1 MRKYLRQEGRESM
14 KSKKVCALLLTAAMV
29 VGTLAGCGGSDS
41 GSTSTGGDSKPA
53 ATDSGDSAAS
63 DTGSDSAASG
73 EVIELTFF
81 NADANQD
88 DPWTDPVA
96 LAITE
101 KTGVKLKTTRPVGGN
116 DESEAVALMIA
127 EENYPDIIFAKGSA
141 GNMIDAG
148 AMMDMT
154 DLIEQYGPN
163 IKKLYGDEF
172 EKLKQSADDPSI
184 YQLSAY
190 NVGGTKF
197 KDAGNMQIQ
206 WAALKAKDYQI
217 PKNLDELEAMIKDY
231 IAANPTTEDGLD
243 RIGISLS
250 TSDWHWLITLGN
262 PAGFI
267 ADGAPDNG
275 QWIVTENNEG
285 VYKFSSE
292 KEREY
297 FKWLCRMYNE
307 GILDPDFATQTHED
321 YIAKIASGRVVA
333 LFDKDWDYQDG
344 EKVLKADG
352 KYELTYAGLPVTMD
366 ENTKCPSLM
375 YQGLTTGTGV
385 GITKTCKDPVAAIK
399 FIDFLCS
406 DEGQV
411 LNKWGIEGVNYFI
424 DDEGHR
430 YRTPEEIKYSQE
442 DADYSKNTGVGFHN
456 YPFPSYGDGIL
467 DPTGS
472 TYTTTSKQAVID
484 EYNVEEKAAV
494 EAWGVELIVDMFP
507 QPDEFETPDYS
518 PLWAYA
524 MPLEF
529 TEIVDKLDEVAWS
542 ALIKCVTGSEAEFDA
557 NYDAMIAELEATGM
571 SEAEDMM
578 TSIIAEKVAIVQ

>member
-1 MRKYLRQEGRESM
+1 M
-14 KSKKVCALLLTAAMV
+14 KNKKICALLLAVTMV
-29 VGTLAGCGGSDS
+29 AGTLAGCGGGGSDAPAADTS
-41 GSTSTGGDSKPA
+41 STTTDDGSSTA
-53 ATDSGDSAAS
+53 ATDDGAS
-63 DTGSDSAASG
+63 SDAGSAASG

-96 LAITE
+96 EAITAA
-101 KTGVKLKTTRPVGGN
+101 TGVKLKTTRPVGGN

-127 EENYPDIIFAKGSA
+127 EQNYPDIIFAKGSA

-148 AMMDMT
+148 AMIDMT

-163 IKKLYGDEF
+163 IKKLYGEEF

-190 NVGGTKF
+190 VVGGTKF
-197 KDAGNMQIQ
+197 KDCGNIQIQ
-206 WAALKAKDYQI
+206 WDALKAKDYQI
-217 PKNLDELEAMIKDY
+217 PQSLEELEAMIKDY
-231 IAANPTTEDGLD
+231 IAENPTTEDGLD
-243 RIGISLS
+243 KIGITLS

-275 QWIVTENNEG
+275 QWIVTEDNKG
-285 VYKFSSE
+285 VYKFRSDN
-292 KEREY
+292 ERQY

-307 GILDPDFATQTHED
+307 GILDPEFATQTHED
-321 YIAKIASGRVVA
+321 YIAKIASGRVVC

-352 KYELTYAGLPVTMD
+352 KYNLTYCGLPTGMTPD
-366 ENTKCPSLM
+366 IKCPSLM

-385 GITKTCKDPVAAIK
+385 GITTSCKDPVAAIK

-430 YRTPEEIKYSQE
+430 YRTEEEIKYAQE
-442 DADYSKNTGVGFHN
+442 DADYSKKTGVGFHN

-472 TYTTTSKQAVID
+472 TYTTVSKDAVIN
-484 EYNVEEKAAV
+484 EYNEEEKAAC
-494 EAWGVELIVDMFP
+494 EAWGVELLVDVFP

-518 PLWAYA
+518 PLWAYS

-542 ALIKCVTGSEAEFDA
+542 ALIKCVTGTEAEFDA

-571 SEAEDMM
+571 SEAEEMM
-578 TSIIAEKVAIVQ
+578 TNIIAEKVAIVQ

>member
-1 MRKYLRQEGRESM
+1 M
-14 KSKKVCALLLTAAMV
+14 KNKKICALLLTAAMV
-29 VGTLAGCGGSDS
+29 AGTLAGCGGSDG
-41 GSTSTGGDSKPA
+41 GSTST
-53 ATDSGDSAAS
+53 
-63 DTGSDSAASG
+63 DTGSATTDGGSGDAGSSDGASG
-73 EVIELTFF
+73 DVIELTFF

-96 LAITE
+96 EAITE

-127 EENYPDIIFAKGSA
+127 EQNYPDIIFAKGSA
-141 GNMIDAG
+141 GNLIDAE

-172 EKLKQSADDPSI
+172 DKLKQSADDPSI

-190 NVGGTKF
+190 VVGGTKF
-197 KDAGNMQIQ
+197 KDAGNLQVQ
-206 WAALKAKDYQI
+206 WAALKAKDYKI
-217 PKNLDELEAMIKDY
+217 PQSLDELETMIKDY
-231 IAANPTTEDGLD
+231 IAENPKTDDGLD
-243 RIGISLS
+243 KIGITLS

-275 QWIVTENNEG
+275 QWIVTDDNKG
-285 VYKFSSE
+285 VYKFRSD

-307 GILDPDFATQTHED
+307 GILDPEFATQTHED
-321 YIAKIASGRVVA
+321 YIAKIASGRVVC

-352 KYELTYAGLPVTMD
+352 KYELTYAGLPTCID
-366 ENTKCPSLM
+366 ANTKCPSLM

-385 GITKTCKDPVAAIK
+385 GISKTCKDPVAAIK

-430 YRTPEEIKYSQE
+430 YRTEEEIKYSQE
-442 DADYSKNTGVGFHN
+442 DADYSKKTGVGFHN

-494 EAWGVELIVDMFP
+494 EAWGVDLIVDMFP

-529 TEIVDKLDEVAWS
+529 TETVDKLDEVAWS
-542 ALIKCVTGSEAEFDA
+542 ALIKCVTGTEAEFDA

-571 SEAEDMM
+571 DDAEQMM
-578 TSIIAEKVAIVQ
+578 TDIIAEKVAIVQ

>member
-1 MRKYLRQEGRESM
+1 M
-14 KSKKVCALLLTAAMV
+14 KNKKICALLLAVTMV
-29 VGTLAGCGGSDS
+29 AGTLAGCGGGGSDAPAADT
-41 GSTSTGGDSKPA
+41 GSTTTNDGGS
-53 ATDSGDSAAS
+53 S
-63 DTGSDSAASG
+63 DTGSATDTGSTASG

-96 LAITE
+96 EAITAA
-101 KTGVKLKTTRPVGGN
+101 TGVKLKTTRPVGGN

-127 EENYPDIIFAKGSA
+127 EQNYPDIIFAKGSA

-148 AMMDMT
+148 AMIDMT

-163 IKKLYGDEF
+163 IKKLYGEEF

-197 KDAGNMQIQ
+197 KDCGNIQIQ
-206 WAALKAKDYQI
+206 WDALKAKDYKI
-217 PKNLDELEAMIKDY
+217 PESLDELETMIKDY
-231 IAANPTTEDGLD
+231 IAENPTTDDGLD
-243 RIGISLS
+243 KIGITLS

-275 QWIVTENNEG
+275 QWIVTEDNKG
-285 VYKFSSE
+285 VYKFRSDN
-292 KEREY
+292 ERQY

-307 GILDPDFATQTHED
+307 GILDPEFATQTHED
-321 YIAKIASGRVVA
+321 YIAKIASGRVVC

-352 KYELTYAGLPVTMD
+352 KYNLTYAGLPTGMSPD
-366 ENTKCPSLM
+366 IKCPSLM

-385 GITKTCKDPVAAIK
+385 GITTSCKDPVAAIK

-430 YRTPEEIKYSQE
+430 YRTEEEIKYSQE
-442 DADYSKNTGVGFHN
+442 DADYSKKTGVGFHN

-472 TYTTTSKQAVID
+472 TYTTTSKDAVIN
-484 EYNVEEKAAV
+484 EYNVEEKAAC
-494 EAWGVELIVDMFP
+494 EAWGVELLVDVFP

-529 TEIVDKLDEVAWS
+529 SEIVDKLDEVAWS
-542 ALIKCVTGSEAEFDA
+542 ALIKCVTGTEAEFDA

-571 SEAEDMM
+571 SDAEEMM
-578 TSIIAEKVAIVQ
+578 TNIIAEKVAIVQ

>member
-1 MRKYLRQEGRESM
+1 M

-29 VGTLAGCGGSDS
+29 VGTLAGCGGNDS
-41 GSTSTGGDSKPA
+41 GSTGTSSTPA
-53 ATDSGDSAAS
+53 ATDSGDSAAAAT
-63 DTGSDSAASG
+63 DAGTDSAASG

-96 LAITE
+96 EKITE
-101 KTGVKLKTTRPVGGN
+101 ATGVKLKTTRPVGGN

-127 EENYPDIIFAKGSA
+127 EQNYPDIIFAKGSA
-141 GNMIDAG
+141 GSLIEAG

-163 IKKLYGDEF
+163 IKKLYGEEF
-172 EKLKQSADDPSI
+172 NKLKQSADDPSI
-184 YQLSAY
+184 YQFSAY
-190 NVGGTKF
+190 VVGGEKF
-197 KDAGNMQIQ
+197 KHAGTAQIQ
-206 WAALKAKDYQI
+206 WDALKAKDYKL
-217 PKNLDELEAMIKDY
+217 PNTLEEMEAMIKDY
-231 IAANPTTEDGLD
+231 LAANPTTEDGLD

-250 TSDWHWLITLGN
+250 TADWHWLITLGN

-275 QWIVTENNEG
+275 QWIVTEDNKG
-285 VYKFSSE
+285 VYKFRSE

-297 FKWLCRMYNE
+297 FRWMCRMYNE

-333 LFDKDWDYQDG
+333 LFDSDWDYADG

-352 KYELTYAGLPVTMD
+352 KYGSTYAPLPLTMD
-366 ENTKCPSLM
+366 ADTKCAALM

-385 GITKTCKDPVAAIK
+385 GITTSCKDPVAAIK
-399 FIDFLCS
+399 FIDYLCS

-430 YRTPEEIKYSQE
+430 YRTEEEIKMAQE
-442 DADYSKNTGVGFHN
+442 DPDYGKKTGVGFHN

-494 EAWGVELIVDMFP
+494 EAWGVDLIVDMFP
-507 QPDEFETPDYS
+507 QTDEFETPQYS

-529 TEIVDKLDEVAWS
+529 TEIVDKLDEVSWS
-542 ALIKCVTGSEAEFDA
+542 ALIKCVTGKEADFDN
-557 NYDAMIAELEATGM
+557 NYDAMLAELEATGM
-571 SEAEDMM
+571 TEAEEMM
-578 TSIIAEKVAIVQ
+578 TNIIAEKVAAAQ

>member
-1 MRKYLRQEGRESM
+1 MLPYQYKVAFRETEGRESM
-14 KSKKVCALLLTAAMV
+14 KKKRICALLLTVAMTA
-29 VGTLAGCGGSDS
+29 GTLVGCGGDS
-41 GSTSTGGDSKPA
+41 GTASTDAGSTA
-53 ATDSGDSAAS
+53 ATDE
-63 DTGSDSAASG
+63 GSDGAASG
-73 EVIELTFF
+73 DVIELTFF
-81 NADANQD
+81 SADANQD

-96 LAITE
+96 EKITE

-127 EENYPDIIFAKGSA
+127 EQNYPDIIFAKGSA
-141 GNMIDAG
+141 GNLIDAG

-163 IKKLYGDEF
+163 IKKLYGEEF
-172 EKLKQSADDPSI
+172 DKLKQSADDPSI

-190 NVGGTKF
+190 EVGGTKF
-197 KDAGNMQIQ
+197 KDAGNLQVQ
-206 WAALKAKDYQI
+206 WAALKAKDYKI
-217 PKNLDELEAMIKDY
+217 PQSLDELETMIKDY
-231 IAANPTTEDGLD
+231 IAENPKTDDGLD
-243 RIGISLS
+243 KIGISLS

-275 QWIVTENNEG
+275 QWIVTSDNKG
-285 VYKFSSE
+285 MYKFRSD

-297 FKWLCRMYNE
+297 FRWLCRMYNE
-307 GILDPDFATQTHED
+307 GILDPEFATQTHED
-321 YIAKIASGRVVA
+321 YIAKIASGRVVC

-352 KYELTYAGLPVTMD
+352 KYELTYAGLPTCM
-366 ENTKCPSLM
+366 EASTKCPSLM

-385 GITKTCKDPVAAIK
+385 GISNSCKDPVAAIK

-430 YRTPEEIKYSQE
+430 YRTEEEIKYSQE
-442 DADYSKNTGVGFHN
+442 DADYSKKTGVGFHN
-456 YPFPSYGDGIL
+456 YPFPSYGNGIL

-472 TYTTTSKQAVID
+472 TYTTASKDAVIA

-494 EAWGVELIVDMFP
+494 EAWGVDLIVDMFP

-542 ALIKCVTGSEAEFDA
+542 SLIQCVTGSEEAFDD

-571 SEAEDMM
+571 MDAEEMM
-578 TSIIAEKVAIVQ
+578 SNIIAEKVAIVQ

>member
-1 MRKYLRQEGRESM
+1 
-14 KSKKVCALLLTAAMV
+14 MV
-29 VGTLAGCGGSDS
+29 AGTLAGCGGGGSDTS
-41 GSTSTGGDSKPA
+41 SNTGSTTDGA
-53 ATDSGDSAAS
+53 ATSDDGAAA
-63 DTGSDSAASG
+63 DTSTASG

-96 LAITE
+96 EAITE
-101 KTGVKLKTTRPVGGN
+101 ATGVKLKTTRPVGGN

-127 EENYPDIIFAKGSA
+127 EQNYPDIIFAKGSA
-141 GNMIDAG
+141 GNLIDAG

-163 IKKLYGDEF
+163 IKKLYGEEF
-172 EKLKQSADDPSI
+172 DKLRQSAEDQSI

-190 NVGGTKF
+190 VVGGTKY
-197 KDAGNMQIQ
+197 KDAGNLQVQ

-217 PKNLDELEAMIKDY
+217 PNSLEELETMIKDY
-231 IAANPTTEDGLD
+231 IAEHPTTDDGLD
-243 RIGISLS
+243 MIGISLS

-275 QWIVTENNEG
+275 QWIVTDDNKG
-285 VYKFSSE
+285 VYKFRSD

-307 GILDPDFATQTHED
+307 GILDPEFATQTHED
-321 YIAKIASGRVVA
+321 YIAKIASGRVVC

-352 KYELTYAGLPVTMD
+352 KYELTYCGLPTCID
-366 ENTKCPSLM
+366 ADTKCPSLM

-385 GITKTCKDPVAAIK
+385 GITTSCKDPVAAIK

-430 YRTPEEIKYSQE
+430 YRTEEEIKYSQE
-442 DADYSKNTGVGFHN
+442 DADYSKKTGVGFHN

-472 TYTTTSKQAVID
+472 TYTTTSKDAVIN
-484 EYNVEEKAAV
+484 EYNVEEQAAV

-529 TEIVDKLDEVAWS
+529 SEIVDKLDEVAWS

-571 SEAEDMM
+571 SEAEEMM
-578 TSIIAEKVAIVQ
+578 TNIIAEKVAIVQ

>member
-1 MRKYLRQEGRESM
+1 MKKRKIG
-14 KSKKVCALLLTAAMV
+14 ALLLTAALV
-29 VGTLAGCGGSDS
+29 AGTLAGCGGDS
-41 GSTSTGGDSKPA
+41 NTSSNTGGSTTADSSSSSGGTSS
-53 ATDSGDSAAS
+53 SGDTA
-63 DTGSDSAASG
+63 AASG

-96 LAITE
+96 EAITAA
-101 KTGVKLKTTRPVGGN
+101 TGVKLKTSRPVGGN
-116 DESEAVALMIA
+116 DESESVALMIA
-127 EENYPDIIFAKGSA
+127 EQNYPDIIFAKGSA

-154 DLIEQYGPN
+154 DLIEEYGPN

-172 EKLKQSADDPSI
+172 EKLKQSADDPAI

-190 NVGGTKF
+190 NVGGTRF
-197 KDAGNMQIQ
+197 KDAGNLQVQ

-217 PKNLDELEAMIKDY
+217 PKSLDELEAMIKDF
-231 IAANPTTEDGLD
+231 IAENPTTDEGLD

-285 VYKFSSE
+285 VYKFRSD

-297 FKWLCRMYNE
+297 FRWLCRMYNE

-321 YIAKIASGRVVA
+321 YIAKIASGRVVC
-333 LFDKDWDYQDG
+333 LMDKDWDYQDG

-352 KYELTYAGLPVTMD
+352 KYDLTYAGLPTCMD
-366 ENTKCPSLM
+366 ANTKCPSLM

-385 GITKTCKDPVAAIK
+385 GITTSCKDPVAAIK

-411 LNKWGIEGVNYFI
+411 LNKWGIEGVNYFV

-430 YRTPEEIKYSQE
+430 YRTEEEIKYAQE

-472 TYTTTSKQAVID
+472 TYTTTSKDAVIN

-507 QPDEFETPDYS
+507 QPSEFKTPDYS

-524 MPLEF
+524 MPIEF
-529 TEIVDKLDEVAWS
+529 SEIVGKLDEVAWS
-542 ALIKCVTGSEAEFDA
+542 ALIKCVTGSEADFDA
-557 NYDAMIAELEATGM
+557 NYDKMIADLEATGM
-571 SEAEDMM
+571 SEAEAMM
-578 TSIIAEKVAIVQ
+578 TDIIAEKVAIVK

>member
-1 MRKYLRQEGRESM
+1 M
-14 KSKKVCALLLTAAMV
+14 KKKKFCALFLAVTMAA
-29 VGTLAGCGGSDS
+29 GTLAGCGGDS
-41 GSTSTGGDSKPA
+41 TTANTGNSTT
-53 ATDSGDSAAS
+53 
-63 DTGSDSAASG
+63 SDSAADDGDSSNTG
-73 EVIELTFF
+73 VAGDVIELTFF

-96 LAITE
+96 EKITE
-101 KTGVKLKTTRPVGGN
+101 ATGVKLKTTRPVGGN

-127 EENYPDIIFAKGSA
+127 EQNYPDIIFAKGSA
-141 GNMIDAG
+141 GNLIDAG

-163 IKKLYGDEF
+163 IKKLYGEEF
-172 EKLKQSADDPSI
+172 GKLKQSAEDPAI

-190 NVGGTKF
+190 VVGGEKF
-197 KDAGNMQIQ
+197 KHAGTAQIQ
-206 WAALKAKDYQI
+206 WDALKAKDYQL
-217 PKNLDELEAMIKDY
+217 PESLEDMEAMIKDY

-250 TSDWHWLITLGN
+250 TADWHWLITLGN

-275 QWIVTENNEG
+275 QWIVTADNKG
-285 VYKFSSE
+285 VYKFRSD

-297 FKWLCRMYNE
+297 FKWMCRMYNE

-333 LFDKDWDYQDG
+333 LFDTDWDYQDG

-352 KYELTYAGLPVTMD
+352 KYGSTYAPLPLTID
-366 ENTKCPSLM
+366 ENTKCAALM

-385 GITKTCKDPVAAIK
+385 GITTSCKDPVAAIR
-399 FIDFLCS
+399 FIDYLCS

-411 LNKWGIEGVNYFI
+411 LNKWGIEGVNYFV

-430 YRTPEEIKYSQE
+430 YRTEEEIKYSQE
-442 DADYSKNTGVGFHN
+442 DQDYSKKTGVGFHN

-472 TYTTTSKQAVID
+472 TYTTTSKDAVIN
-484 EYNVEEKAAV
+484 EYNVEEKAAC
-494 EAWGVELIVDMFP
+494 EAWGVELLVDKFP
-507 QPDEFETPDYS
+507 QTDEFETPQYS

-571 SEAEDMM
+571 SDAEEMM
-578 TSIIAEKVAIVQ
+578 TNIIAEKVAAVQ

>member
-1 MRKYLRQEGRESM
+1 M
-14 KSKKVCALLLTAAMV
+14 KNKKICALLLTAAMV
-29 VGTLAGCGGSDS
+29 AGTLAGCGGSDG
-41 GSTSTGGDSKPA
+41 GSTST
-53 ATDSGDSAAS
+53 
-63 DTGSDSAASG
+63 DTGSATTDGGSGDAGSSDGASG
-73 EVIELTFF
+73 DVIELTFF

-96 LAITE
+96 EAITE

-127 EENYPDIIFAKGSA
+127 EQNYPDIIFAKGSA
-141 GNMIDAG
+141 GNLIDAE

-172 EKLKQSADDPSI
+172 DKLKQSADDPSI

-190 NVGGTKF
+190 VVGGTKF
-197 KDAGNMQIQ
+197 KDAGNLQVQ
-206 WAALKAKDYQI
+206 WAALKAKDYKI
-217 PKNLDELEAMIKDY
+217 PQSLDELETMIKDY
-231 IAANPTTEDGLD
+231 IAENPKTDDGLD
-243 RIGISLS
+243 KIGITLS

-275 QWIVTENNEG
+275 QWIVTDDNKG
-285 VYKFSSE
+285 VYKFRSD

-307 GILDPDFATQTHED
+307 GILDPEFATQTHED
-321 YIAKIASGRVVA
+321 YIAKIASGRVVC

-344 EKVLKADG
+344 EKVLKSDG
-352 KYELTYAGLPVTMD
+352 KYELTYAGLPTCMD
-366 ENTKCPSLM
+366 ANTKCPSLM

-385 GITKTCKDPVAAIK
+385 GISKTCKDPVAAIK

-430 YRTPEEIKYSQE
+430 YRTEEEIKYSQE
-442 DADYSKNTGVGFHN
+442 DADYSKKTGVGFHN

-494 EAWGVELIVDMFP
+494 EAWGVDLIVDMFP

-529 TEIVDKLDEVAWS
+529 TETVDKLDEVAWS
-542 ALIKCVTGSEAEFDA
+542 ALIKCVTGTEAEFDA

-571 SEAEDMM
+571 DDAEQMM
-578 TSIIAEKVAIVQ
+578 TDIIAEKVAIVQ

>member
-1 MRKYLRQEGRESM
+1 M
-14 KSKKVCALLLTAAMV
+14 KNKKICALLLAVTMV
-29 VGTLAGCGGSDS
+29 AGTLAGCGGGGSDAPAADTS
-41 GSTSTGGDSKPA
+41 STTTDDSSSTA
-53 ATDSGDSAAS
+53 ATDDGAS
-63 DTGSDSAASG
+63 SDAGSAASG

-96 LAITE
+96 EAITAA
-101 KTGVKLKTTRPVGGN
+101 TGVKLKTTRPVGGN

-127 EENYPDIIFAKGSA
+127 EQNYPDIIFAKGSA

-148 AMMDMT
+148 AMIDMT

-163 IKKLYGDEF
+163 IKKLYGEEF

-190 NVGGTKF
+190 VVGGTKF
-197 KDAGNMQIQ
+197 KDAGNLQIQ

-217 PKNLDELEAMIKDY
+217 PQSLEELETMIKDY
-231 IAANPTTEDGLD
+231 IAEHPTTDDGLD
-243 RIGISLS
+243 MIGISLS

-275 QWIVTENNEG
+275 QWIVTEDNKG
-285 VYKFSSE
+285 VYKFRSD

-307 GILDPDFATQTHED
+307 GILDPEFATQTHED
-321 YIAKIASGRVVA
+321 YIAKIASGRVVC

-352 KYELTYAGLPVTMD
+352 KYELTYAGLPTCMD
-366 ENTKCPSLM
+366 ADTKCPSLM

-385 GITKTCKDPVAAIK
+385 GITTSCKDPVAAIK

-430 YRTPEEIKYSQE
+430 YRTEEEIKYSQE
-442 DADYSKNTGVGFHN
+442 DADYSKKTGVGFHN

-472 TYTTTSKQAVID
+472 TYTTTSKDAVIN

-529 TEIVDKLDEVAWS
+529 SEIVDKLDEVAWS
-542 ALIKCVTGSEAEFDA
+542 ALIKCVTGTEAEFDA

-571 SEAEDMM
+571 SDAEEMM
-578 TSIIAEKVAIVQ
+578 TNIIAEKVAIVQ

>member
-1 MRKYLRQEGRESM
+1 M
-14 KSKKVCALLLTAAMV
+14 KSKKICALLLAVTMV
-29 VGTLAGCGGSDS
+29 AGTLAGCGGGDAPAADT
-41 GSTSTGGDSKPA
+41 GSTTTTDDGAADDGAA
-53 ATDSGDSAAS
+53 ATDDG
-63 DTGSDSAASG
+63 GSAASG

-96 LAITE
+96 EAITAA
-101 KTGVKLKTTRPVGGN
+101 TGVKLKTTRPVGGN

-127 EENYPDIIFAKGSA
+127 EQNYPDIIFAKGSA

-197 KDAGNMQIQ
+197 KDAGNLQVQ
-206 WAALKAKDYQI
+206 WAALKAKDYKI
-217 PKNLDELEAMIKDY
+217 PQSLEELETMIKDY
-231 IAANPTTEDGLD
+231 IAEHPTTDEGLD
-243 RIGISLS
+243 MIGISLS

-275 QWIVTENNEG
+275 QWIVTSDNKG
-285 VYKFSSE
+285 MYKFRSD

-307 GILDPDFATQTHED
+307 GILDPEFATQTHED

-352 KYELTYAGLPVTMD
+352 KYELTYAGLPTCID

-385 GITKTCKDPVAAIK
+385 GITTSCKDPVAAIK

-430 YRTPEEIKYSQE
+430 YRTEEEIKYSQE
-442 DADYSKNTGVGFHN
+442 DADYSKKTGVGFHN

-472 TYTTTSKQAVID
+472 TYTTTSKDAVIN

-529 TEIVDKLDEVAWS
+529 SEIVDKLDEVAWS
-542 ALIKCVTGSEAEFDA
+542 ALIKCVTGTEAEFDA
-557 NYDAMIAELEATGM
+557 NYGAMIAELEATGM
-571 SEAEDMM
+571 SEAEEMM
-578 TSIIAEKVAIVQ
+578 TAIIAEKVAIVQ

>member
-1 MRKYLRQEGRESM
+1 M
-14 KSKKVCALLLTAAMV
+14 KNKKICALLLAVTMV
-29 VGTLAGCGGSDS
+29 AGTLAGCGGGGSDAPAADTS
-41 GSTSTGGDSKPA
+41 STTTDDGSSTA
-53 ATDSGDSAAS
+53 ATDDGAS
-63 DTGSDSAASG
+63 SDAGSAASG
-73 EVIELTFF
+73 EVSELTFF

-96 LAITE
+96 EAITAA
-101 KTGVKLKTTRPVGGN
+101 TGVKLKTTRPVGGN

-127 EENYPDIIFAKGSA
+127 EQNYPDIIFAKGSA

-148 AMMDMT
+148 AMIDMT

-163 IKKLYGDEF
+163 IKKLYGEEF

-190 NVGGTKF
+190 VVGGTKF
-197 KDAGNMQIQ
+197 KDCGNIQIQ
-206 WAALKAKDYQI
+206 WDALKAKDYQI
-217 PKNLDELEAMIKDY
+217 PQSLEELEAMIKDY
-231 IAANPTTEDGLD
+231 IAENPTTEDGLD
-243 RIGISLS
+243 KIGITLS

-275 QWIVTENNEG
+275 QWIVTEDNKG
-285 VYKFSSE
+285 VYKFRSDN
-292 KEREY
+292 ERQY

-307 GILDPDFATQTHED
+307 GILDPEFATQTHED
-321 YIAKIASGRVVA
+321 YIAKIASGRVVC

-352 KYELTYAGLPVTMD
+352 KYNLTYCGLPTGMTPD
-366 ENTKCPSLM
+366 IKCPSLM

-385 GITKTCKDPVAAIK
+385 GITTSCKDPVAAIK

-430 YRTPEEIKYSQE
+430 YRTEEEIKYAQE
-442 DADYSKNTGVGFHN
+442 DADYSKKTGVGFHN

-472 TYTTTSKQAVID
+472 TYTTVSKDAVIN
-484 EYNVEEKAAV
+484 EYNEEEKAAC
-494 EAWGVELIVDMFP
+494 EAWGVELLVDVFP

-518 PLWAYA
+518 PLWAYS

-542 ALIKCVTGSEAEFDA
+542 ALIKCVTGTEAEFDA

-571 SEAEDMM
+571 SEAEEMM
-578 TSIIAEKVAIVQ
+578 TNIIAEKVAIVQ

>member
-1 MRKYLRQEGRESM
+1 MKKRKIG
-14 KSKKVCALLLTAAMV
+14 ALLLSAALV
-29 VGTLAGCGGSDS
+29 VSMLAGCGNSGTDS
-41 GSTSTGGDSKPA
+41 NTGGTG
-53 ATDSGDSAAS
+53 ATDNSSNTGDTNATGDSSAS
-63 DTGSDSAASG
+63 ASG

-96 LAITE
+96 EAITQA
-101 KTGVKLKTTRPVGGN
+101 TGVKLKTSRPVGGN
-116 DESEAVALMIA
+116 DESESVALMIA
-127 EENYPDIIFAKGSA
+127 EQNYPDIIFAKGSA
-141 GNMIDAG
+141 GNLIDAG

-172 EKLKQSADDPSI
+172 EKLKQSADDPAI

-190 NVGGTKF
+190 AVGGTKF
-197 KDAGNMQIQ
+197 KDAGNLQVQ
-206 WAALKAKDYQI
+206 WDALKAKDYQI
-217 PKNLDELEAMIKDY
+217 PQSLEELEALIKDY
-231 IAANPTTEDGLD
+231 IAANPTTDEGLD
-243 RIGISLS
+243 KIGISLS
-250 TSDWHWLITLGN
+250 TADWHWLITLGN

-285 VYKFSSE
+285 VYKFRSD

-297 FKWLCRMYNE
+297 FRWLCRMFNE

-321 YIAKIASGRVVA
+321 YIAKIASGRVVC
-333 LFDKDWDYQDG
+333 LMDKDWDYQDG

-352 KYELTYAGLPVTMD
+352 KYELTYAGLPTCID
-366 ENTKCPSLM
+366 ADTKCPSLM

-385 GITKTCKDPVAAIK
+385 GITTSCKDPVAAIK

-424 DDEGHR
+424 DEEGHR
-430 YRTPEEIKYSQE
+430 YRTEEEIKYAQE
-442 DADYSKNTGVGFHN
+442 DADYSKKTGVGFHN

-472 TYTTTSKQAVID
+472 TYTTTSKDAVIN

-542 ALIKCVTGSEAEFDA
+542 ALIKCVTGTEAEFDA
-557 NYDAMIAELEATGM
+557 NYDKMIADLEATGM
-571 SEAEDMM
+571 SDAEAMVTE
-578 TSIIAEKVAIVQ
+578 IIAEKVAIVQ